1 MKFLTHLECFKMMK
15 DVVHVICIAIAHT
28 PPPLYMIKEY
38 STPVSSKDDILFFD
52 SKIRNEN
59 FYRG

>member
-1 MKFLTHLECFKMMK
+1 MMK
-15 DVVHVICIAIAHT
+15 DVEHVICIDIAPLPLT
-28 PPPLYMIKEY
+28 PHMIKEY
-38 STPVSSKDDILFFD
+38 STPVSSKNDILFFD